1 MTEEIND
8 YDEKLKSMP
17 DSIEKLMWINEIGQ
31 KTQNENPVRAI
42 AIFEDAVTL
51 GEKLYQKDVT
61 VAGYLLNSCF
71 SKAVLYFH
79 TGNYSHVIHCVYRA
93 LPMLLKHK
101 DEIMHGRLL
110 NILATANFHLGN
122 SAEGFQ
128 FSKQA
133 IQILEKTEDSF
144 WTAAI
149 YNNLGFQ
156 YLTMQ
161 HFEWAER
168 HFFEAIEKLHE
179 KEELAKMRAE
189 IHNNLCQYYLE
200 TRQYEKA
207 LEYGNQ
213 AVNYYRQSRDRL
225 IWTGRSID

>member
-1 MTEEIND
+1 MTEEITD

-17 DSIEKLMWINEIGQ
+17 DSLEKLIWINEIGQ
-31 KTQNENPVRAI
+31 KTQNENPIRAI

-51 GEKLYQKDVT
+51 GEKLYQQDVS

-79 TGNYSHVIHCVYRA
+79 TGNYSHVINCVYRA

-110 NILATANFHLGN
+110 NILAAANFHLGN
-122 SAEGFQ
+122 TAEGFQ
-128 FSKQA
+128 FSNQA

-144 WTAAI
+144 WIAAI

-161 HFEWAER
+161 HYEWAER
-168 HFFEAIEKLHE
+168 HFFEAIAKLQG
-179 KEELAKMRAE
+179 KEEQSKMSAE

-207 LEYGNQ
+207 LAYGNQ
-213 AVNYYRQSRDRL
+213 AVTLLSPE
-225 IWTGRSID
+225 S